1 MKLYSIKYESSRGVS
16 NVSRYFKQKK
26 NAVHN
31 AKFNIGKP
39 ASFADPND
47 RIIRAT
53 VYQGDTLVCSFGD
66 PASPV
71 GVTHETAYGKT
82 VPLSFTILCF

>member
-1 MKLYSIKYESSRGVS
+1 MILYSIKYESAKGAT
-16 NVSRYFKQKK
+16 NGSRYFKQKK
-26 NAVHN
+26 NAIHN

-53 VYQGDTLVCSFGD
+53 VYRGDDLVCSFGE
-66 PASPV
+66 PVSPV
-71 GVTHETAYGKT
+71 GITSETA
-82 VPLSFTILCF
+82 